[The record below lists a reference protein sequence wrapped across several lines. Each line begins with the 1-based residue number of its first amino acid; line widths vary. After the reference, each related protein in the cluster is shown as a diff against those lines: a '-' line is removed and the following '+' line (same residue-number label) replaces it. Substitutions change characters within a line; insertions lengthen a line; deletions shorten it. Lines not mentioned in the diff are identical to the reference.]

1 MDNKSVQILV
11 IGNDA
16 GLKEE
21 FKAALEGVNDR
32 RLLVFSAPGFAQAE
46 EIVRSRQPQL
56 VCAELNR
63 ATLPD
68 LKTFARET
76 LRSSPATILA
86 AMCRSN
92 PAEVDSDN
100 LLLIEAVRAG
110 VKDFLRH
117 PLSSTELRQL
127 IDRLFMAPPPVRNTD
142 GKIISFIG
150 NKGGVGKSTLAVNAA
165 CALALRHPDEVL
177 LIDAS
182 LQLGVCAIML
192 DLHPRTTL
200 VDAVRERG
208 RLDET
213 LLRQLATVHASRLH
227 LLAAPADAM
236 EAAEVDEESI
246 YRFLNLARRAFKFV
260 LVDTFPL
267 LDGTAMAVLDLSDT
281 AYLVLQG
288 MAPSVI
294 GMSKLLPALQGLG
307 LSEDRQRLVLN
318 QNYRP
323 FSGSLKPSDIEQRLS
338 RPLDYIFPYEKKL
351 LLSANLGE
359 PLILHAGWLS
369 RFGREMTELVDE
381 IAAPTQPEE
390 IPQDAGEPDGRLTLP
405 AQKEAQG

>member
-1 MDNKSVQILV
+1 M
-11 IGNDA
+11 
-16 GLKEE
+16 
-21 FKAALEGVNDR
+21 
-32 RLLVFSAPGFAQAE
+32 
-46 EIVRSRQPQL
+46 
-56 VCAELNR
+56 
-63 ATLPD
+63 
-68 LKTFARET
+68 
-76 LRSSPATILA
+76 
-86 AMCRSN
+86 
-92 PAEVDSDN
+92 
-100 LLLIEAVRAG
+100 
-110 VKDFLRH
+110 
-117 PLSSTELRQL
+117 
-127 IDRLFMAPPPVRNTD
+127 
-142 GKIISFIG
+142 
-150 NKGGVGKSTLAVNAA
+150 NAA

>member
-150 NKGGVGKSTLAVNAA
+150 NKGGS
-165 CALALRHPDEVL
+165 
-177 LIDAS
+177 
-182 LQLGVCAIML
+182 
-192 DLHPRTTL
+192 
-200 VDAVRERG
+200 ER
-208 RLDET
+208 
-213 LLRQLATVHASRLH
+213 
-227 LLAAPADAM
+227 
-236 EAAEVDEESI
+236 
-246 YRFLNLARRAFKFV
+246 ARWR
-260 LVDTFPL
+260 
-267 LDGTAMAVLDLSDT
+267 
-281 AYLVLQG
+281 
-288 MAPSVI
+288 
-294 GMSKLLPALQGLG
+294 
-307 LSEDRQRLVLN
+307 
-318 QNYRP
+318 
-323 FSGSLKPSDIEQRLS
+323 
-338 RPLDYIFPYEKKL
+338 
-351 LLSANLGE
+351 
-359 PLILHAGWLS
+359 
-369 RFGREMTELVDE
+369 
-381 IAAPTQPEE
+381 
-390 IPQDAGEPDGRLTLP
+390 
-405 AQKEAQG
+405 